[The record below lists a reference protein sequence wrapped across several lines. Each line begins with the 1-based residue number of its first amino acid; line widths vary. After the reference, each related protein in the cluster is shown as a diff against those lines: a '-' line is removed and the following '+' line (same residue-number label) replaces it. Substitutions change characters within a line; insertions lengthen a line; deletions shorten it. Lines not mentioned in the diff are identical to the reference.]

1 MSPIDR
7 VVVVVVVVDVDDD
20 ENEETRVLK
29 RSRSRLLLL
38 CGCCCLCLMFLYV
51 VVFLAGSFFSDA
63 PPSSSFFPREKRST
77 FLTIITISTRQH
89 LLLFPLFG
97 ERERKRER
105 KI

>member
-7 VVVVVVVVDVDDD
+7 VVVLVVDDDDDD

-63 PPSSSFFPREKRST
+63 PPSSSFFPLEKRST
-77 FLTIITISTRQH
+77 FPTIITISTQQR
-89 LLLFPLFG
+89 LLFPLFV

>member
-1 MSPIDR
+1 MW
-7 VVVVVVVVDVDDD
+7 V
-20 ENEETRVLK
+20 
-29 RSRSRLLLL
+29 LLLFVFDVFV
-38 CGCCCLCLMFLYV
+38 CGCFFGGL
-51 VVFLAGSFFSDA
+51 FFSDA
-63 PPSSSFFPREKRST
+63 PPSSSFLPREKRST

>member
-1 MSPIDR
+1 MW
-7 VVVVVVVVDVDDD
+7 
-20 ENEETRVLK
+20 VL
-29 RSRSRLLLL
+29 L
-38 CGCCCLCLMFLYV
+38 LCLMFLYV
-51 VVFLAGSFFSDA
+51 VVFLAGSFLSDA
-63 PPSSSFFPREKRST
+63 PPSSSFFPQKEKRST